1 MISLTEAYVDS
12 LAINSSAMKNG
23 RDLVKKNSFP
33 KLGKTSDE
41 TLIFGECKG
50 SGKEPYHCSVDF
62 VKPEEPVFR
71 CSCPSRQF
79 PCKHILGLMYAYA
92 LGNAFEITDIPDDI
106 VEKREKAEKREEK
119 REEKKKEPVGEAA
132 AKRKKTN
139 QSTLLKKIASQL
151 EGIELLEKL
160 IQQLTNSGLGSLDK
174 KTVKTFEDQS
184 KQLGNYYIPG
194 LQTAFRGLLF
204 ELNASN
210 EASSSEQ
217 KESLYTSIVE
227 SLGVLHTLVKKSREY
242 LTARMDNPESSIDS
256 ETTLEEWI
264 GHAWQLI
271 ELREHGRVHP
281 STELV
286 QLSFLSYTDQARSEF
301 VDEGYWLSLLNGRI
315 DVTRTYRPFRAAKH
329 IREEDSWYQVVQTE
343 ELFMYPGELN
353 ARVRWEASTQREMA
367 ADDFAAIRNAAHK
380 SFPEAV
386 KLVKNQIKN
395 PLSDKF
401 PVLLLFYTE
410 IGQID
415 DTLVI
420 VDAQGK
426 QIQLA
431 NIAFPDHDTTS
442 LIPYLNKQYVKDQ
455 AILVKFGHMMDK
467 NQLQAQPLSI
477 VSSNEII
484 RLLY

>member
-23 RDLVKKNSFP
+23 RELVKKNSFP
-33 KLGKTSDE
+33 KLGKTADG

-50 SGKEPYHCSVDF
+50 SGKVPYSCSVDF

-71 CSCPSRQF
+71 CTCPSRQF

-92 LGNAFEITDIPDDI
+92 LGNAFETTDIPDDI
-106 VEKREKAEKREEK
+106 AEKREKAEKREEK
-119 REEKKKEPVGEAA
+119 REEKNKQPVGEAA
-132 AKRKKTN
+132 VKRKKTN
-139 QSTLLKKIASQL
+139 QSALLKKIASQL
-151 EGIELLEKL
+151 EGIGLLEKL
-160 IQQLTNSGLGSLDK
+160 ILQLTNAGLGSLDK

-204 ELNASN
+204 ELNALN
-210 EASSSEQ
+210 EASSSQ
-217 KESLYTSIVE
+217 HKETLYTSIVE
-227 SLGVLHTLVKKSREY
+227 SLGILHALVKKSREY
-242 LTARMDNPESSIDS
+242 LTTRLDNPESSIDS

-264 GHAWQLI
+264 GHAWQLT
-271 ELREHGRVHP
+271 ELREHGRVR
-281 STELV
+281 TGAELV

-301 VDEGYWLSLLNGRI
+301 VDEGYWFDLSTGRI
-315 DVTRTYRPFRAAKH
+315 DVTRAYRPFRAAKH
-329 IREEDSWYQVVQTE
+329 IREEDSSYQVVKTD

-353 ARVRWEASTQREMA
+353 TRVRWEASALRETA
-367 ADDFAAIRNAAHK
+367 ADDFAVIRNAAHK

-395 PLSDKF
+395 PLSDKS
-401 PVLLLFYTE
+401 PVLLLLYTE
-410 IGQID
+410 IRQIE

-426 QIQLA
+426 QLQLA
-431 NIAFPDHDTTS
+431 NIAFPDYDTTS
-442 LIPYLNKQYVKDQ
+442 LISLLNKQVVLDQ
-455 AILVKFGHMMDK
+455 AILVKFGHDMDK
-467 NQLQAQPLSI
+467 NQLQVQPLSI
-477 VSSNEII
+477 VTPQEII